1 MKLINLRGLIG
12 QNNTGLTGELDSELP
27 GPLEVSRLQLL
38 QHLGA
43 DGQELVLA
51 TPELV
56 DETRASLRVL
66 PAVER
71 VELSCNSCNR
81 VRIGFQSLLLL
92 GHWAVQLKCKS
103 LREGRTGAYRH
114 LRTGDTMAGFYRYY
128 NWVAQWQGGV

>member
-71 VELSCNSCNR
+71 VEFSRNS
-81 VRIGFQSLLLL
+81 
-92 GHWAVQLKCKS
+92 
-103 LREGRTGAYRH
+103 
-114 LRTGDTMAGFYRYY
+114 
-128 NWVAQWQGGV
+128 